1 MLQVKTEDFSVRK
14 VKRWL
19 FLITGRKLLF
29 WASICIHEIALF
41 LSEFFDK
48 TIYIAGLKPYFAS
61 ISCGTAM
68 NQSEFHLPGRSFFF
82 TWKKYRAEEPFVL
95 LALYGEENGTPV

>member
-1 MLQVKTEDFSVRK
+1 M
-14 VKRWL
+14 
-19 FLITGRKLLF
+19 
-29 WASICIHEIALF
+29 HEILLL

-68 NQSEFHLPGRSFFF
+68 NQSEFHLPTRSFF
-82 TWKKYRAEEPFVL
+82 TRKKYYAEEPFVL
-95 LALYGEENGTPV
+95 LALYGEQNDTPV